1 MKNLLLISATL
12 ALSFGS
18 MTSHADDGFFSSF
31 FSLERHNEITAVTDK
46 DYIDECGSCHFPYQP
61 GLLPEGSLQN

>member
-18 MTSHADDGFFSSF
+18 MTSHADDGF

-61 GLLPEGSLQN
+61 GLLPEGSWQN